1 MLFTG
6 LRSLKQVWC
15 STVDVYTRSDIEV
28 HKLVSCKK
36 KQKKNNKKQIII
48 IIIIIIMKNKSINL
62 QYKSTNPS
70 FLCLFISLIIYFAY
84 LFDFIVL
91 LIFFLIEH
99 SQNRKIRNLRIRF
112 VLVIA

>member
-1 MLFTG
+1 
-6 LRSLKQVWC
+6 
-15 STVDVYTRSDIEV
+15 
-28 HKLVSCKK
+28 
-36 KQKKNNKKQIII
+36 
-48 IIIIIIMKNKSINL
+48 MKNKSINL

-70 FLCLFISLIIYFAY
+70 FLCLFISLIIYLAY

>member
-36 KQKKNNKKQIII
+36 KKKKKVIIIII